1 MIDLRAARLAAKIS
15 LTEMARRIGFTKG
28 YLSGIENGKETPSE
42 KVLRGYEQVLGVE
55 LESFTTSR
63 EPKSVLYYGRA
74 KGDILCGVQLQR
86 EALEKELREV
96 METMRDLPE
105 QPHRT
110 ILLRTLEQTQDH
122 LTQRIID
129 LTSIE
134 STLDF

>member
-42 KVLRGYEQVLGVE
+42 KVLRGYEQALGVE

>member
-42 KVLRGYEQVLGVE
+42 KVLRGYEQVLDVE